1 MYKYNGTVT
10 RLNRRCTD
18 DKFDRSIII
27 CSSII
32 LRIRLAS
39 THFFVL
45 DTSIHERGAFFLFAE
60 NGDRVGKLIPT
71 ARYGYFE
78 HRLARLCNDI
88 LENEPFIDK
97 WTLNNLRMY
106 EFLSRLA
113 HPQRKKR
120 LRTCQLVSTEIR
132 SCQVWLYVAR
142 LSEYLDVEMSL
153 RVFLTR
159 NVRDN
164 IKFVKKEKVEGRKRT
179 NDCRATPKPEFVS
192 SWSIR
197 RKV

>member
-1 MYKYNGTVT
+1 M
-10 RLNRRCTD
+10 RQR

-27 CSSII
+27 CLSII

-39 THFFVL
+39 TQGFRYFDPRARRVL
-45 DTSIHERGAFFLFAE
+45 FIRRELVD
-60 NGDRVGKLIPT
+60 KLIPT
-71 ARYGYFE
+71 ARYGYFD
-78 HRLARLCNDI
+78 HRLVDLCNDI

-120 LRTCQLVSTEIR
+120 LRTCQLVLTEIR

-153 RVFLTR
+153 CAFLTR
-159 NVRDN
+159 KVRND
-164 IKFVKKEKVEGRKRT
+164 IKFVKKEKVEERKRM
-179 NDCRATPKPEFVS
+179 NDSRATLKLEFVS